1 MVTTTELIRTT
12 MFLTKEQHEKL
23 RRLAF
28 EKRKSMSS
36 LLREAVLQMLEDE
49 EDIRD
54 GMQALADE
62 EGTISLE
69 EYEMKREGRKPQH
82 ELLPSCVKEGR
93 PETTG

>member
-54 GMQALADE
+54 CIEASKE
-62 EGTISLE
+62 EGLISLE
-69 EYEMKREGRKPQH
+69 EY
-82 ELLPSCVKEGR
+82 VKEREEMERRG
-93 PETTG
+93 EI

>member
-1 MVTTTELIRTT
+1 MVTNTELIRTT
-12 MFLTKEQHEKL
+12 MFLTKDQHEKL
-23 RRLAF
+23 RELAF

-62 EGTISLE
+62 AGTITLS
-69 EYEMKREGRKPQH
+69 KTIKAW
-82 ELLPSCVKEGR
+82 LLPVKER
-93 PETTG
+93 